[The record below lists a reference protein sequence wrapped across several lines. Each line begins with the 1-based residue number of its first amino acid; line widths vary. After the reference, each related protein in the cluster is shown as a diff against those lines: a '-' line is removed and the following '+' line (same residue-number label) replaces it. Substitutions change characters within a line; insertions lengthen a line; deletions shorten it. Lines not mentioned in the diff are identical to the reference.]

1 MLMVKSVYDQIDHQK
16 GPFDRINGR
25 KWPWTMLVVK
35 RAFDQING
43 QNEPLTKRMVLK
55 ALVNGQYGLC
65 PNESS
70 KRALACGRQPAPAE
84 PRRAGPVCGG
94 MPSVGAGPINMSIG
108 PKAN

>member
-1 MLMVKSVYDQIDHQK
+1 MLMVKSVYDQIDHEK

-55 ALVNGQYGLC
+55 ALVNGQYSLC

-70 KRALACGRQPAPAE
+70 KRGPGVRAAAC
-84 PRRAGPVCGG
+84 PRRAASGRARVWRNALGWRG
-94 MPSVGAGPINMSIG
+94 SH
-108 PKAN
+108 